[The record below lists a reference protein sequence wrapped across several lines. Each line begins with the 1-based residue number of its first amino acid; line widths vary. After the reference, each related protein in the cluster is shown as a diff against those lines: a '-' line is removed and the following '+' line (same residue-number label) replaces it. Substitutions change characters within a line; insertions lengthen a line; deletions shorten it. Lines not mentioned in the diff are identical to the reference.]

1 MGLRAKPSSNL
12 EHAKAVTA
20 EGRAAFLFDMDAR
33 RGRRVSRYT
42 QGMPAID
49 LANQITLAVGLLLL
63 AVGGVRVL
71 RQRQWSDAITLPPCD
86 LEGLQGL
93 DAALVAWL
101 FMFLPTVVVSVL
113 GSLDVTAL
121 TGDVPEAQRK
131 AVVSALAIAISGTIN
146 LCAIIFIG
154 RAKIKGGLRS
164 WGLTGQP
171 LVRQAGWALLIVF
184 MICPLLFG
192 LMYLVIMVYGLV
204 SGTQLPEHEALT
216 ILRAP
221 STPMWLIVMTVVNA
235 VVIAPLVEEL
245 VLRGVLL
252 PVVAKGLRSSWQGIV
267 VTALLF
273 GMIHYSVP
281 QTVPSLTLFGIILG
295 YAYAKSGSLV
305 LPILIHA
312 IFNLRTVLFTL
323 LGAGEM

>member
-1 MGLRAKPSSNL
+1 MN
-12 EHAKAVTA
+12 
-20 EGRAAFLFDMDAR
+20 
-33 RGRRVSRYT
+33 RYT
-42 QGMPAID
+42 LGMPAID
-49 LANQITLAVGLLLL
+49 LANQITLAVGLLML
-63 AVGGVRVL
+63 AVAGVRVL
-71 RQRQWSDAITLPPCD
+71 RQQQWTDAIALPQCK

-101 FMFLPTVVVSVL
+101 FMFFPTVVVSVL
-113 GSLDVTAL
+113 GSIDLAAL
-121 TGDVPEAQRK
+121 TGDVPEGQRT
-131 AVVSALAIAISGTIN
+131 AVVSALAIAIAGTIN
-146 LCAIIFIG
+146 LCAIVFIG
-154 RAKIKGGLRS
+154 RTKIKGGLQA
-164 WGLTGQP
+164 WGLIGQP
-171 LVRQAGWALLIVF
+171 LLKQTGRAVVIVF

-192 LMYLVIMVYGLV
+192 LMYLVILVYALL
-204 SGTQLPEHEALT
+204 SGTELPEHEALT
-216 ILRAP
+216 ILREP
-221 STPMWLIVMTVVNA
+221 STPMWLILLTVFNA

-245 VLRGVLL
+245 VLRGILL
-252 PVVAKGLRSSWQGIV
+252 PVVAKHLRSSWQGIL

-295 YAYAKSGSLV
+295 YAYIKSGSLL